1 MKPLNIIK
9 LVEQLL
15 SSDTSVERYDEL
27 RTILKE
33 NFLHN
38 DVVAT
43 MYYVRGKYT
52 KSQENLFLSLVKNF

>member
-15 SSDTSVERYDEL
+15 SSDTSVERYNEL

-43 MYYVRGKYT
+43 MYYVRGEYT
-52 KSQENLFLSLVKNF
+52 KAEENLFLSLVKNF

>member
-15 SSDTSVERYDEL
+15 SSDISVERYDEL

-43 MYYVRGKYT
+43 MYYVRGKLY
-52 KSQENLFLSLVKNF
+52 

>member
-15 SSDTSVERYDEL
+15 SDETSVERYNEL
-27 RTILKE
+27 RITLKE

-43 MYYVRGKYT
+43 MKYIRGEYT
-52 KSQENLFLSLVKNF
+52 SDEEKLFLSLIINF